1 MPGHRIK
8 LHLGHGL
15 HYKGVCITHFLT
27 LTLTPGPTPRA
38 STPPSIVMTT
48 SSPDVVRLPMSIVMA
63 ASSSF
68 VFRCRSSWR
77 RRHPTSF
84 VFRSSPDIVVFRHRS
99 SSWWWSSVRRLS
111 TSIVVMVDV
120 DFDVDIFYSVVW
132 YVAAGKQGRT
142 SMMSLAYGALETTSQ
157 YNFSIICL
165 SNGYIWLLSLST

>member
-1 MPGHRIK
+1 MDLLVNTFLLSTILLQGCLYNTLFDLDPYPWPHPPGKYPTLDRHDDVVTRRRSSSDVDR
-8 LHLGHGL
+8 HG
-15 HYKGVCITHFLT
+15 GVVI
-27 LTLTPGPTPRA
+27 
-38 STPPSIVMTT
+38 
-48 SSPDVVRLPMSIVMA
+48 VRLPMSIVMA
-63 ASSSF
+63 ASSPD
-68 VFRCRSSWR
+68 VVRLPIVT
-77 RRHPTSF
+77 RH
-84 VFRSSPDIVVFRHRS
+84 
-99 SSWWWSSVRRLS
+99 RRLS